1 MGKMKVSSRLG
12 IGFGLVLSL
21 LCLFSALGFYA
32 GSELNVRLSNIVQV
46 NNAELNLA
54 NEMKFSVLNRA
65 LVIRNIPL
73 LTDAAQ
79 VSRQIS
85 LVDQE
90 AAIYRDAHEKLGRL
104 FRETEATEREHTLF
118 SQTERDEAA
127 VLPVWA
133 NVISLVRANDMAAA
147 IRVINDQGAR
157 PRQIW
162 TTRLDEL
169 SEFESSLNDQAAAEA
184 IAIYSRLRLATWI
197 AVTLALSIGICAALL
212 IARSVL
218 RQLGGEPADAQDMAR
233 QIAQGDLLQGI
244 KIKEGDTSSLMA
256 SLELMRQRL
265 SVIVAGIKAASE
277 SIATAAGEIAQGNV
291 DLSQRTEEQAASLE
305 ETAASM
311 EQLTSTVRQNSENAR
326 QGNALAL
333 NASQSAASGG
343 DVVQKVVSTMGDISA
358 SSTRVSEIISVI
370 EGIAFQTNILALNA
384 AVEAA
389 RAGEQGRGFAVVAS
403 EVCMLAQRSG
413 TAAKE
418 IKELIVRSVDHVNA
432 GVSSVQEAGV
442 TMSEV
447 VRSIKRVTDIMGEVA
462 SASSEQSTGIDQVNI
477 AVAQMDEVTQQN
489 AALVEQ
495 ASAAAQAMS
504 EQARSLRE
512 AVAIFCVDEHL
523 DGEHGASGSGT
534 VVQVAAT
541 KTEFAGRVATKTA
554 LTNGSRKRASL
565 KGQDAA
571 WQSFQ
576 FRARMPFRS
585 GHPRSRLIVTLR
597 CAPNQCDPLEC

>member
-1 MGKMKVSSRLG
+1 MKKMTVSFRLG

-21 LCLFSALGFYA
+21 LCLISALGFYA
-32 GSELNVRLSNIVQV
+32 ESELNLRLSNIVQV

-54 NEMKFSVLNRA
+54 NQMKFSVLNRA
-65 LVIRNIPL
+65 LIIRHIPS
-73 LTDAAQ
+73 LTDADQ

-90 AAIYRDAHEKLGRL
+90 AGIYHDAHEKLGRL
-104 FRETEATEREHTLF
+104 FRETETTEREHTLF
-118 SQTERDEAA
+118 SQAERDEAA
-127 VLPVWA
+127 VLPAWA
-133 NVISLVRANDMAAA
+133 NVISLVRANDAAAA
-147 IRVINDQGAR
+147 IKVINEQAAQ
-157 PRQIW
+157 PRQVW
-162 TTRLDEL
+162 TSRLDEL
-169 SEFESSLNDQAAAEA
+169 ADFESRLNDQAAAEA
-184 IAIYSRLRLATWI
+184 ATIYSRLRLATWI
-197 AVTLALSIGICAALL
+197 AVTLALSVGACAAVL
-212 IARSVL
+212 IARSIL
-218 RQLGGEPADAQDMAR
+218 RQLGGEPAEAQDMAR
-233 QIAQGDLLQGI
+233 QIAQGNLLQGI
-244 KIKEGDTSSLMA
+244 KITEGDTSSLMA

-265 SVIVAGIKAASE
+265 SSIVAGIKGAAE
-277 SIATAAGEIAQGNV
+277 SIAVAAGEIAQGNV

-326 QGNALAL
+326 QGNALAA
-333 NASQSAASGG
+333 NASQAAASGG

-403 EVCMLAQRSG
+403 EVRALAQRSG
-413 TAAKE
+413 AAAKE
-418 IKELIVRSVDHVNA
+418 IKELIVHSMNHVDA

-442 TMSEV
+442 TMGEV
-447 VRSIKRVTDIMGEVA
+447 VRSIQRVTDIMGEVA
-462 SASSEQSTGIDQVNI
+462 SASGEQSAGIEQVNI

-512 AVAIFCVDEHL
+512 AVAIFRV
-523 DGEHGASGSGT
+523 GEPVGGEPGASGA
-534 VVQVAAT
+534 VVQVAAP
-541 KTEFAGRVATKTA
+541 KAGFAGRAVMKPA
-554 LTNGSRKRASL
+554 LTNGPRKRAL
-565 KGQDAA
+565 LTGPVADTA
-571 WQSFQ
+571 WRTF
-576 FRARMPFRS
+576 
-585 GHPRSRLIVTLR
+585 
-597 CAPNQCDPLEC
+597 